1 MTERTGQRS
10 EGSPSSSRPDGA
22 AAPEP
27 AGPGRPAPARSPSAG
42 GPAGTPAEPAGGLA
56 GTPPGTPAAGASG
69 TSGPEPSGD
78 AAPPDAAG
86 DAAPEGVH
94 PAAGGGAAPP
104 CAGGGTR
111 PGPTDVLLQPPP
123 PALSPPRPVGARRVW
138 PRSFAHRLTSPLPG
152 VRALARLAR
161 EGAMRPV
168 ASALA
173 EEIPQLPFA
182 PGPLPE
188 PGPDG
193 VSVTW
198 AGHASWVVR
207 IGGLTV
213 LTDPVWSRKILG
225 TPARITPVGV
235 AWQDL
240 PTIDAVVI
248 SHNHYDHLDAPT
260 LRRLPRST
268 PLFVPAGLGAWCR
281 KRGFTTVTELDW
293 WEGAELPARRDG
305 PAAEGSGR
313 ARVRFDF
320 VPAHHW
326 SKRTLT
332 DTCRSLWGGWVLTD
346 PRGQRVYFAGDTGY
360 GHWFAEI
367 GRRFA
372 GVDLALLPI
381 GAYDPRWMLRP
392 VHTDPEE
399 AVRACQDVG
408 ARRMAPMHWSTFL
421 LSGEP
426 PLEPL
431 TRVRNAWTEAGRPR
445 EDLWDLP
452 VGASR
457 VLEAA

>member
-193 VSVTW
+193 LSVTW

-313 ARVRFDF
+313 AGRGCASTSCPPTTGPSAPSPT
-320 VPAHHW
+320 PAAP
-326 SKRTLT
+326 
-332 DTCRSLWGGWVLTD
+332 CGA
-346 PRGQRVYFAGDTGY
+346 AG
-360 GHWFAEI
+360 
-367 GRRFA
+367 
-372 GVDLALLPI
+372 
-381 GAYDPRWMLRP
+381 
-392 VHTDPEE
+392 
-399 AVRACQDVG
+399 C
-408 ARRMAPMHWSTFL
+408 
-421 LSGEP
+421 
-426 PLEPL
+426 
-431 TRVRNAWTEAGRPR
+431 
-445 EDLWDLP
+445 
-452 VGASR
+452 
-457 VLEAA
+457 